1 MDTTRESW
9 LQYKKQ
15 LETWNSQG
23 KQPEYTEQEKQT
35 QLQSDA
41 RIKGYITRA
50 VESDNTLRKMLGV
63 GLLTNGYIDK
73 NLGEIYFMQEML
85 KGRI

>member
-1 MDTTRESW
+1 MESFKEYKGW
-9 LQYKKQ
+9 LQGI
-15 LETWNSQG
+15 NSTNPPVQS
-23 KQPEYTEQEKQT
+23 EEEKQA
-35 QLQSDA
+35 QLQSDM
-41 RIKGYITRA
+41 RIKGYITKA

-63 GLLTNGYIDK
+63 GLLTNGYIDP

>member
-1 MDTTRESW
+1 MENYKEYKTW
-9 LQYKKQ
+9 LDGINASNPPVQ
-15 LETWNSQG
+15 
-23 KQPEYTEQEKQT
+23 TEQEKQT

>member
-1 MDTTRESW
+1 MENYKEYRTW
-9 LQYKKQ
+9 LDGV
-15 LETWNSQG
+15 NSINPPQ
-23 KQPEYTEQEKQT
+23 QTEQEKQA

>member
-1 MDTTRESW
+1 MENYKEYRTW
-9 LQYKKQ
+9 LNGINAINPPQQ
-15 LETWNSQG
+15 TDE
-23 KQPEYTEQEKQT
+23 EKQS
-35 QLQSDA
+35 QMQSDA